1 MINNQEHSERQFTEP
16 LASEKIVVDRKVFYL
31 DLREN
36 ARGRYL
42 KITEDV
48 AGRRDT
54 ILLPAEAFRDFVEA
68 AGRLI
73 DFEQTLRQ

>member
-1 MINNQEHSERQFTEP
+1 MINHDQSTRQFTEP

-54 ILLPAEAFRDFVEA
+54 ILLPAEAFRDFVAAAARLVEFEA
-68 AGRLI
+68 GM
-73 DFEQTLRQ
+73 RQ